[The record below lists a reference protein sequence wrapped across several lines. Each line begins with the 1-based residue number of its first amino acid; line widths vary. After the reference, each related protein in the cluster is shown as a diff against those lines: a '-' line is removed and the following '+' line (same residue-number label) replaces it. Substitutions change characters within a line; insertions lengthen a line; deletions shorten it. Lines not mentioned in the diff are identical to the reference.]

1 MKKIIAVVLSL
12 LCIIFVFAS
21 CGGNGTNDVTE
32 QSSTQPTGSSFP
44 RGDEIFKDTES
55 YDLDGNKV
63 SDKIFKGKKLTM
75 VNVWGT
81 FCRPCIGEMPDLQ
94 KLSEEYADKDF
105 QIIGIV
111 CDIDGKDDSEKI
123 ELAKEICKDTGVK
136 YVSIVPSDSLDDA
149 LLDSVVSVPATF
161 FLDEDGKQ
169 LDRNFIGSR
178 SYEGWQAIVDS
189 IYAEL
194 DKE

>member
-1 MKKIIAVVLSL
+1 MKQIRISDMTMKQKSSELSL
-12 LCIIFVFAS
+12 
-21 CGGNGTNDVTE
+21 
-32 QSSTQPTGSSFP
+32 SF
-44 RGDEIFKDTES
+44 K
-55 YDLDGNKV
+55 
-63 SDKIFKGKKLTM
+63 
-75 VNVWGT
+75 
-81 FCRPCIGEMPDLQ
+81 
-94 KLSEEYADKDF
+94 
-105 QIIGIV
+105 
-111 CDIDGKDDSEKI
+111 EKI